1 MDWITM
7 QRQLTLI
14 FIIYLQYGR
23 CNDIKQLPLSHTA
36 GEGDRFVMSCE
47 YTDSAFDNLQ
57 WFKQSPGESLV
68 LLRIQ
73 LANENVT
80 DNRYIFQLEKE
91 KKSSHLSITKL
102 EVRDSATY
110 WCGFQAHGNNAK
122 LIFGGGTRLIVQ
134 PKTDRDLPSVYQL
147 KSSKTVSGLP
157 DSVCLVTDIP
167 SVEQKLIL
175 NETNISSE
183 VVLDKSDTDVWR
195 TSVVI
200 WDYDNPSGTLPC
212 KLHYGNIDVS
222 PDSDTDESQNTCSS
236 LSIDESFRTNP
247 SMNTLSL
254 TVLGLRVLTIKA
266 IVFNV
271 IITLRLWSS

>member
-1 MDWITM
+1 MN
-7 QRQLTLI
+7 
-14 FIIYLQYGR
+14 FIITFILSGTVFIGGSNAQTVNQTSAPMNVHAGDSVLLECTYKVSVNPYLFWYVQYNGKEPTMLI
-23 CNDIKQLPLSHTA
+23 NDLMQTKYKEFSAEHEKSKSSFHLKKEQVDL
-36 GEGDRFVMSCE
+36 
-47 YTDSAFDNLQ
+47 TDSGVYFCACVNSGN
-57 WFKQSPGESLV
+57 WGKLV
-68 LLRIQ
+68 
-73 LANENVT
+73 
-80 DNRYIFQLEKE
+80 
-91 KKSSHLSITKL
+91 
-102 EVRDSATY
+102 
-110 WCGFQAHGNNAK
+110 
-122 LIFGGGTRLIVQ
+122 FGGGTQLNII

>member
-1 MDWITM
+1 MHPIT
-7 QRQLTLI
+7 
-14 FIIYLQYGR
+14 FI
-23 CNDIKQLPLSHTA
+23 
-36 GEGDRFVMSCE
+36 
-47 YTDSAFDNLQ
+47 
-57 WFKQSPGESLV
+57 
-68 LLRIQ
+68 LLWA
-73 LANENVT
+73 L
-80 DNRYIFQLEKE
+80 L
-91 KKSSHLSITKL
+91 L
-102 EVRDSATY
+102 
-110 WCGFQAHGNNAK
+110 GGNNAQSINQTSAPQTVLPGDSVFLECTYKVSGSPDLYWYVQYPGKAPVMMIYSLTKQDYKTFSAK
-122 LIFGGGTRLIVQ
+122 LDTSKTSFHLKKEQVELTDSGVYFCACVNSGNWGKLVFGGGTQLNII